1 MAVGE
6 LSAVAVL
13 ILALLNEQPMHPYQV
28 HQNLVERGDTRLVR
42 VNAGAVYHGI
52 ERLEKEGLVEA
63 AGTER
68 SGNRPERTTYRIT
81 DAGRSA
87 VVARLTSFLGD
98 DHPSYPLFSVG
109 LAEAHEVPAR
119 TVIDQLTRR
128 RDRESERMALLGIAH
143 ERLTALGS
151 RADICSTWSTRSRCW
166 KHRPPGWTGRS
177 RSFGPTA
184 SAGSSPSR
192 RSSRKHATSSRHV
205 RPSRH
210 SRSVDRSSVQNV
222 TTAPPHHHRTAPHR
236 PKDTP

>member
-1 MAVGE
+1 MAIGE

-52 ERLEKEGLVEA
+52 ERLEKEGLVEV

-87 VVARLTSFLGD
+87 LVARLTSFLGD
-98 DHPSYPLFSVG
+98 DHPSYPLFPVG
-109 LAEAHEVPAR
+109 LAEAHEVPAE
-119 TVIDQLTRR
+119 TVIEQLTRR
-128 RDRESERMALLGIAH
+128 RDRESERMALLWTAQD
-143 ERLTALGS
+143 RLTSLGLPRRYLLDVEHEIAMLGARDRLARPDARRAAGRRARLGTS
-151 RADICSTWSTRSRCW
+151 R
-166 KHRPPGWTGRS
+166 
-177 RSFGPTA
+177 
-184 SAGSSPSR
+184 SR
-192 RSSRKHATSSRHV
+192 RSSPRPATSSRRV

-210 SRSVDRSSVQNV
+210 SRSVG
-222 TTAPPHHHRTAPHR
+222 APFV
-236 PKDTP
+236 